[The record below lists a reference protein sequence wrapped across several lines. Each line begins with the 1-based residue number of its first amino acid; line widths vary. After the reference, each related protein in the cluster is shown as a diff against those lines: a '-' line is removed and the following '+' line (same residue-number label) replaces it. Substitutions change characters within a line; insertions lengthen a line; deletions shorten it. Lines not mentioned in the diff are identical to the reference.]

1 MTTTYKTSVKA
12 ALLAGASTRA
22 SMLDGI
28 PDEAAA
34 DLDRILGDHALF
46 MLNEACR
53 KLRISMPTL
62 YRAMR
67 LGRIPYVMNGN
78 RRALTRP
85 VMKRLLREGVGQ
97 LADKSA

>member
-1 MTTTYKTSVKA
+1 MTTPHKAIVKT

-22 SMLDGI
+22 SMRDGI

-34 DLDRILGDHALF
+34 DLDRLLGDHALF
-46 MLNEACR
+46 MLNEVSK
-53 KLRISMPTL
+53 KLRVSMPTL

-85 VMKRLLREGVGQ
+85 VLKRLLREGVGQ
-97 LADKSA
+97 LADKSV